1 MKINHLIVLIIAVV
15 ISAASLQAQS
25 QHVVMV
31 DDSLHMPSIFLD
43 EITIRAPKQ
52 AMTLRELP
60 ASASVV
66 SARAIEQAGI
76 MSVKDITA
84 YTPNFFMP
92 DYGSKLT
99 SPIYIR
105 GIGSRINEPSVGLY
119 VDNVPH
125 FDKAAF
131 DFDLFDIERIEVL
144 RGPQGTLYGRNTM
157 GGIINIITR
166 SPLDYQ
172 GTKALL
178 SAGNYGRYQAGISHF
193 AKPTDQFGYSLS
205 VNYQQ
210 NDGYFTNAFNNEQ
223 VDFGNSIGIRNR
235 LVWKINE
242 RLTAENSL
250 SLEYSRQGGYPYALV
265 DSLDITRDVNYNHAS
280 SYDRNL
286 VSNGLVFKYKAN
298 HYDVIATTSYQY
310 IDGYQDV
317 DQDFTAD
324 SLYLATQTQI
334 DNMLSQEIV
343 FKSKPNKSYEW
354 VNGFYGFYQFSD
366 KGVHV
371 FDQVRKA
378 QIIRNYDEVK
388 QGAAVFHQTT
398 MHNLFIDRLSLTFGL
413 RLDAEKN
420 ELTFRNETLVGG
432 NSVALTD
439 TLFPTMDFMELSP
452 KIAVKYDVSNFT
464 NVYALVSK
472 GYKTGGFNAIHE
484 RDEDLQ
490 FEAEHSWNYEVG
502 LKTAFMQ
509 NRIQAEAS
517 LFYIDWNNQQI
528 YQPVPSGRGSML
540 KNAGESVSKGAE
552 LSMRAN
558 VFRNFNAILAY
569 GYTDARF
576 VTHIV
581 DSTKNY
587 NGNYIPYVPRHTFS
601 VQLSHVVELSSQTFA
616 DRLKWSALYRAIGEH
631 YWNEQNSQA
640 QSAYGLLDLRLG
652 VERGKLSLELWAK
665 NLLAAEY
672 NAFYFEAI
680 GNRYAQKGK
689 PMQFGAN
696 LMLKL

>member
-1 MKINHLIVLIIAVV
+1 
-15 ISAASLQAQS
+15 
-25 QHVVMV
+25 
-31 DDSLHMPSIFLD
+31 
-43 EITIRAPKQ
+43 
-52 AMTLRELP
+52 
-60 ASASVV
+60 
-66 SARAIEQAGI
+66 
-76 MSVKDITA
+76 
-84 YTPNFFMP
+84 
-92 DYGSKLT
+92 
-99 SPIYIR
+99 
-105 GIGSRINEPSVGLY
+105 
-119 VDNVPH
+119 
-125 FDKAAF
+125 
-131 DFDLFDIERIEVL
+131 
-144 RGPQGTLYGRNTM
+144 M

-210 NDGYFTNAFNNEQ
+210 TDGYFTNAFNNEQ

-265 DSLDITRDVNYNHAS
+265 DSLDITRDVNYNHPS
-280 SYDRNL
+280 TYDRNL

-310 IDGYQDV
+310 IDGYQNV
-317 DQDFTAD
+317 DQDFTSD

-343 FKSKPNKSYEW
+343 FKSKPNKRYEW

-388 QGAAVFHQTT
+388 QGVAVFHQTT
-398 MHNLFIDRLSLTFGL
+398 MHDLFINRLSVTFGL

-439 TLFPTMDFMELSP
+439 TLFPTMDFIELSP
-452 KIAVKYDVSNFT
+452 KIALKYDINNFT

-517 LFYIDWNNQQI
+517 LFYIDWSNQQI

-601 VQLSHVVELSSQTFA
+601 MQLSHVVELPSQSIA

-640 QSAYGLLDLRLG
+640 QSAYGMLDLRMG
-652 VERGKLSLELWAK
+652 VERGKFSLELWAK
-665 NLLAAEY
+665 NLLASEY

>member
-1 MKINHLIVLIIAVV
+1 MKINHLIFLLFSVV
-15 ISAASLQAQS
+15 ISSASLQVQS
-25 QHVVMV
+25 QHIVMM
-31 DDSLHMPSIFLD
+31 DDSLHMPSIFLE

-99 SPIYIR
+99 SPVYIR

-119 VDNVPH
+119 VDNVPY

-157 GGIINIITR
+157 GGTINILTR

-172 GTKALL
+172 GTKMLL

-193 AKPTDQFGYSLS
+193 AKPTDQLGYSLS
-205 VNYQQ
+205 VNYRQ

-235 LVWKINE
+235 LVWKIND

-265 DSLDITRDVNYNHAS
+265 DSLDITSDVNYNHAS

-317 DQDFTAD
+317 DQDFTSD

-343 FKSKPNKSYEW
+343 FKSKPNKRYEW

-378 QIIRNYDEVK
+378 QIVRDYDEVK
-388 QGAAVFHQTT
+388 QGVAVFHQTT
-398 MHNLFIDRLSLTFGL
+398 MHDLFINRLSVTFGL

-420 ELTFRNETLVGG
+420 ELSFRNETLVGG

-452 KIAVKYDVSNFT
+452 KIAIKYDISNFT

-502 LKTAFMQ
+502 LKTAFME

-517 LFYIDWNNQQI
+517 LFYIDWSNQQI

-601 VQLSHVVELSSQTFA
+601 MQLSHVVELPSQSIA

-640 QSAYGLLDLRLG
+640 QSAYGMLDLRMG

-672 NAFYFEAI
+672 NVFYFEAI

>member
-1 MKINHLIVLIIAVV
+1 MKINKIIVLITAFV
-15 ISAASLQAQS
+15 ITSACMQVQS
-25 QHVVMV
+25 QHIAIM
-31 DDSLHMPSIFLD
+31 DDSLHMPSIFLE

-76 MSVKDITA
+76 LSVKDITA

-99 SPIYIR
+99 SPVYIR

-119 VDNVPH
+119 VDNVPY

-157 GGIINIITR
+157 GGTINILTR

-172 GTKALL
+172 GTKMLL

-235 LVWKINE
+235 LVWKIND

-317 DQDFTAD
+317 DQDFTSD

-343 FKSKPNKSYEW
+343 FKSKPNKRYEW

-388 QGAAVFHQTT
+388 QGVAVFHQTT
-398 MHNLFIDRLSLTFGL
+398 MHDLFIDRLSVTFGL

-452 KIAVKYDVSNFT
+452 KIALKYDISNFT

-517 LFYIDWNNQQI
+517 LFYIDWSNQQI

-601 VQLSHVVELSSQTFA
+601 MQLSHVVELPSQSIA

-640 QSAYGLLDLRLG
+640 QSAYGMLDLRMG

-672 NAFYFEAI
+672 NVFYFEAI

>member
-1 MKINHLIVLIIAVV
+1 MKINHLIVLITAFV
-15 ISAASLQAQS
+15 ITSANMQVQS
-25 QHVVMV
+25 QHIVTM
-31 DDSLHMPSIFLD
+31 DDSLHMPSIFLE

-92 DYGSKLT
+92 EYGSKLT
-99 SPIYIR
+99 SPVYIR
-105 GIGSRINEPSVGLY
+105 GIGSRINEPSVGMY
-119 VDNVPH
+119 VDNVPY

-210 NDGYFTNAFNNEQ
+210 TDGYFTNAFNNEQ

-286 VSNGLVFKYKAN
+286 VSNGLVFKYRAN

-310 IDGYQDV
+310 IDGYQNV
-317 DQDFTAD
+317 DQDFTSD

-343 FKSKPNKSYEW
+343 FKSKPNKRYEW

-398 MHNLFIDRLSLTFGL
+398 MHDLFIDHLSVTFGL
-413 RLDAEKN
+413 RIDFERN
-420 ELTFRNETLVGG
+420 ELAFRNETLVGG

-439 TLFPTMDFMELSP
+439 TLFPTMDFFETSP
-452 KIAVKYDVSNFT
+452 KIALNYDISNFT

-472 GYKTGGFNAIHE
+472 SYKTGGFNAIHE
-484 RDEDLQ
+484 RDKDLEYDAED
-490 FEAEHSWNYEVG
+490 SWMYELG

-517 LFYIDWNNQQI
+517 LFYIDWDNQQI

-576 VTHIV
+576 VKYVV
-581 DSTKNY
+581 DSTLNY
-587 NGNYIPYVPRHTFS
+587 NGNFIPYVPRHTFS
-601 VQLSHVVELSSQTFA
+601 MQLSHVIELPSQSIA

-631 YWNEQNSQA
+631 YWNEQNTQS

-652 VERGKLSLELWAK
+652 VERGKFSLELWAK
-665 NLLAAEY
+665 NLLASEY